1 MKINISY
8 IYDNIYN
15 KNKKEEI
22 KPCGCRTIE
31 RPTQMDF
38 LSWRYFIEEEAA
50 KTEMKNVVI
59 RNNLG
64 NREKFIRNLV
74 KTIVEA
80 NIL

>member
-1 MKINISY
+1 
-8 IYDNIYN
+8 
-15 KNKKEEI
+15 
-22 KPCGCRTIE
+22 
-31 RPTQMDF
+31 MDF

-64 NREKFIRNLV
+64 NREKFIRSLV